1 MIRGDIMTSRLSRKA
16 EDYLEAI
23 YSISLEKGHAR
34 IRDISSELSIR
45 PPSVVEM
52 VKKLDEMGYVVH
64 KRQEGV
70 YLTPRG
76 EEVGRVIKDRHET
89 IKAFLILIGVPGPV
103 ADKDACVMEHKL
115 DPKTVE
121 QIKNLVKFVEEGP
134 DRPVWL
140 DHFDAFCRTGE
151 HLCRSEKPLL
161 RRKAEEIGAD

>member
-1 MIRGDIMTSRLSRKA
+1 MTNRLSRKA

-23 YSISLEKGHAR
+23 YGISQEKGYAR

-52 VKKLDEMGYVVH
+52 VKKLDGMGYVVH
-64 KRQEGV
+64 KKQEGV
-70 YLTPRG
+70 YLTPMG

-89 IKAFLILIGVPGPV
+89 IKAFLVLIGVPGPV

-151 HLCRSEKPLL
+151 HVCESEKPLP
-161 RRKAEEIGAD
+161 RRRAAETSVE